1 MLKVTLINHTPEPE
15 KTVAAA
21 ARLCY
26 SPLGAAEIMDNFSPE
41 QVDKFL
47 TRLIQMGHFSPIEHV
62 TFTFAIEGVS
72 RALSHQLVRHR
83 IASYSQKSQRYVAED
98 SFAFIVP
105 PSIRNNPEALA
116 VYEETM
122 EQIREAYSKLAKVVP
137 KEDARYI
144 LPNACETKLVA
155 TFNARSLHN
164 FLRLRCCQ
172 RAQWEIRELAEKML
186 AEVRKV
192 APRLFALAGPSC
204 EVEGVC
210 YEGDMSCGRA
220 PLIEDLV
227 AGHKGKG
234 QGVE

>member
-83 IASYSQKSQRYVAED
+83 IASYSQKSQRYVPRQFCLHCA
-98 SFAFIVP
+98 SQHQ
-105 PSIRNNPEALA
+105 
-116 VYEETM
+116 
-122 EQIREAYSKLAKVVP
+122 EQPRGP
-137 KEDARYI
+137 G
-144 LPNACETKLVA
+144 
-155 TFNARSLHN
+155 SL
-164 FLRLRCCQ
+164 
-172 RAQWEIRELAEKML
+172 
-186 AEVRKV
+186 
-192 APRLFALAGPSC
+192 
-204 EVEGVC
+204 
-210 YEGDMSCGRA
+210 
-220 PLIEDLV
+220 
-227 AGHKGKG
+227 
-234 QGVE
+234 

>member
-15 KTVAAA
+15 KMVAAA

-26 SPLGAAEIMDNFSPE
+26 SSRGATEIRDDLTPE
-41 QVDKFL
+41 KVDKFL
-47 TRLIQMGHFSPIEHV
+47 GRLTQMGHFSPTEHV
-62 TFTFAIEGVS
+62 SFTFAIEGIS

-83 IASYSQKSQRYVAED
+83 LASYSQKSQRYVKE
-98 SFAFIVP
+98 SNFAYIVP
-105 PSIRNNPEALA
+105 PSIRDNPKALRT
-116 VYEETM
+116 YEGAM
-122 EQIREAYSKLAKVVP
+122 EQIRAAYQQLVRVVP
-137 KEDARYI
+137 KEDARYV

-155 TFNARSLHN
+155 TFNCRSLHN
-164 FLRLRCCQ
+164 FFSLRCCQ

-204 EVEGVC
+204 DVEGVC

-220 PLIEDLV
+220 PVLQDLV
-227 AGHKGKG
+227 GAHKMGTG
-234 QGVE
+234 E

>member
-26 SPLGAAEIMDNFSPE
+26 SPLGAAEIMENLTPE
-41 QVDKFL
+41 KVDKFL
-47 TRLIQMGHFSPIEHV
+47 AKLTQMGHFSPTEHV

-98 SFAFIVP
+98 DFAYIVP
-105 PSIRNNPEALA
+105 PTIRENPGALA
-116 VYEETM
+116 VYQEAMTKL
-122 EQIREAYSKLAKVVP
+122 REAYSQLAGIVP
-137 KEDARYI
+137 KEDARYL

-220 PLIEDLV
+220 PLLQELV
-227 AGHKGKG
+227 AGHKRGD

>member
-1 MLKVTLINHTPEPE
+1 MK
-15 KTVAAA
+15 K
-21 ARLCY
+21 
-26 SPLGAAEIMDNFSPE
+26 PE
-41 QVDKFL
+41 Q
-47 TRLIQMGHFSPIEHV
+47 IG
-62 TFTFAIEGVS
+62 
-72 RALSHQLVRHR
+72 
-83 IASYSQKSQRYVAED
+83 
-98 SFAFIVP
+98 
-105 PSIRNNPEALA
+105 
-116 VYEETM
+116 ET
-122 EQIREAYSKLAKVVP
+122 YSKLVVP
-137 KEDARYI
+137 KGMPVI
-144 LPNACETKLVA
+144 LPNACETIGA

-220 PLIEDLV
+220 PLLQELV
-227 AGHKGKG
+227 AGHKRGD

>member
-1 MLKVTLINHTPEPE
+1 MKVTLINHTPEPE

-26 SPLGAAEIMDNFSPE
+26 SPQGAAEIMENFTPE
-41 QVDKFL
+41 KVDRFL
-47 TRLIQMGHFSPIEHV
+47 AKLTQMGHFSPTEHV

-98 SFAFIVP
+98 NFAYIVP
-105 PSIRNNPEALA
+105 PAVRENPEALA

-122 EQIREAYSKLAKVVP
+122 KQIREAYAKLAKIVP
-137 KEDARYI
+137 KEDARYV

-164 FLRLRCCQ
+164 FFRLRCCQ

-204 EVEGVC
+204 ETEGVC
-210 YEGDMSCGRA
+210 YEGEMSCGRA
-220 PLIEDLV
+220 PLLQDLV
-227 AGHKGKG
+227 QDHK
-234 QGVE
+234 